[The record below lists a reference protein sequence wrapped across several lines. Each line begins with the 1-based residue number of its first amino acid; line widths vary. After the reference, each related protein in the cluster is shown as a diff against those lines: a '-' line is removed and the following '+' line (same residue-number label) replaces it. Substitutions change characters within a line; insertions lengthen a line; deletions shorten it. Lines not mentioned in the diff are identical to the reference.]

1 MLPLAWLFFSDS
13 FGYLG
18 LFEIIYCGHLIENG
32 PIAHV
37 FISNWWNC
45 LGKFRWCNFIGGS
58 AALEWILIVKKIPII
73 PSVFSLAPSHG

>member
-18 LFEIIYCGHLIENG
+18 LFEIIYCDHL
-32 PIAHV
+32 IAHV
-37 FISNWWNC
+37 FISSWWNC

-58 AALEWILIVKKIPII
+58 AALGWILIVKKIPVI
-73 PSVFSLAPSHG
+73 PSVFSLAPTHE